1 MVDRK
6 QDFKKVGKE
15 RQMPG
20 QGKIVKRRQVG
31 LTETKKMV

>member
-6 QDFKKVGKE
+6 QDFKEVGKE

-20 QGKIVKRRQVG
+20 QGKIVKRRQLG
-31 LTETKKMV
+31 